1 MSRSGIAGCVA
12 LPASAFRFPELADL
26 EWHRACVPQ
35 RLMKILADRGALT
48 DHHFRNYVI
57 AVGIAIVLTLSAF
70 AASRYFGMPFASF
83 GALAFLLIATK
94 LSYLHWER
102 RFSGKDAQAKLAEAL
117 KALSGEYAVLT
128 DVVLPDSKG
137 NIDRLLVGPNGLF
150 VIETKNYSGCVTCD
164 EDHWFLNG
172 HPLRS
177 LSKEAKRN
185 SLAVR
190 SAIATLFTPPGTHIP
205 YVTPLLVFVTP
216 QTKLKLSNATLPV
229 LKLKELG
236 EFVRDYKPKRV
247 IAPQE
252 QRSIVY
258 HLQSL
263 QPGFEDALE
272 PIEAGADDKK
282 IA

>member
-1 MSRSGIAGCVA
+1 
-12 LPASAFRFPELADL
+12 
-26 EWHRACVPQ
+26 
-35 RLMKILADRGALT
+35 MKILGDRGELSDRHLPNCT
-48 DHHFRNYVI
+48 TT
-57 AVGIAIVLTLSAF
+57 VGIIIIVTVVAF
-70 AASRYFGMPFASF
+70 AASKYFELPLASF
-83 GALAFLLIATK
+83 AALAFLLIASK
-94 LSYLHWER
+94 LSYFYWER
-102 RFSGKDAQAKLAEAL
+102 WFSGKDAKARLAEAL
-117 KALSGEYAVLT
+117 KALADEYVVLT

-150 VIETKNYSGCVTCD
+150 VIETKNYSGCITCD
-164 EDHWFLNG
+164 EDDWFLNG

-216 QTKLKLSNATLPV
+216 QTKLKLCNATLPV
-229 LKLKELG
+229 LKLNELG

-247 IAPQE
+247 ISSQE

-263 QPGFEDALE
+263 QPGFEDLLE
-272 PIEAGADDKK
+272 ATEAAADDKK